1 MSLTPDNSRSGSC
14 RMSTR
19 VIGLEGIRNQTQEE
33 VPVRAIL
40 QHSQDILGEVKR
52 SSGRAS
58 TWMGGPS

>member
-1 MSLTPDNSRSGSC
+1 MSLTPDNSLSGSC

-40 QHSQDILGEVKR
+40 QHSQDIL
-52 SSGRAS
+52 
-58 TWMGGPS
+58 